1 MFERQTSLKMDNGFI
16 GEGRELKSDDNRPVF
31 TGYSSGYSISHP
43 SIPGIYRSPFFGQEN
58 QARDGELR

>member
-1 MFERQTSLKMDNGFI
+1 MDNGFT
-16 GEGRELKSDDNRPVF
+16 GEGRELKTDDNRPVF

-43 SIPGIYRSPFFGQEN
+43 SIPGIYRSPFFGRVN